1 MTEQTTER
9 MEHALARLARGDGSA
24 FTEIVREHQAMVF
37 SMAYHFLHDAGLA
50 EETAQEVFLRLHR
63 NLGDIRSAAHLRLW
77 LRKVTNRC
85 LIDTLRRQSARPQ
98 VSLEDV
104 AEPVEPTLASDPML
118 SERLRRLVASLPED
132 SRAVVILRFQ
142 EEVGL
147 AEIAEILDI
156 PINTVKSR
164 LQRALDTLRG
174 KLAAVM
180 EAGKHESLG

>member
-1 MTEQTTER
+1 
-9 MEHALARLARGDGSA
+9 
-24 FTEIVREHQAMVF
+24 
-37 SMAYHFLHDAGLA
+37 
-50 EETAQEVFLRLHR
+50 
-63 NLGDIRSAAHLRLW
+63 
-77 LRKVTNRC
+77 
-85 LIDTLRRQSARPQ
+85 
-98 VSLEDV
+98 
-104 AEPVEPTLASDPML
+104 ML